1 MVGLAVFTPLHADR
15 AGTPLGG
22 RVDDTSKVARRLG
35 SVDGSGVLPFAA
47 GGRAVVTGR
56 ARTDGTWTVRTTFFR
71 SPWSGQVR
79 HA

>member
-22 RVDDTSKVARRLG
+22 RVDDTSKVARRLR